1 MGLVSDAVM
10 LAEAAPG
17 LSLLAGVLM
26 RREGRDTHE
35 KVPSRLTGHEVSRDP
50 PLRRPVPP
58 GSSSGPSVCL
68 GLQPR
73 PAPFRSEAGCVWSPL
88 FLPGSIRL
96 RHGVYS
102 MGPGP
107 AVSRE
112 HPGPE
117 VGLPQ
122 PNPASARCTQNQPSE
137 RLNRQAPLTPVGS
150 PPFRGAGAGIRSGG
164 GW

>member
-17 LSLLAGVLM
+17 LNLLAGVLI

-35 KVPSRLTGHEVSRDP
+35 KVPSRLTGHEVSGDP

-88 FLPGSIRL
+88 F
-96 RHGVYS
+96 
-102 MGPGP
+102 
-107 AVSRE
+107 
-112 HPGPE
+112 
-117 VGLPQ
+117 
-122 PNPASARCTQNQPSE
+122 
-137 RLNRQAPLTPVGS
+137 
-150 PPFRGAGAGIRSGG
+150 
-164 GW
+164 